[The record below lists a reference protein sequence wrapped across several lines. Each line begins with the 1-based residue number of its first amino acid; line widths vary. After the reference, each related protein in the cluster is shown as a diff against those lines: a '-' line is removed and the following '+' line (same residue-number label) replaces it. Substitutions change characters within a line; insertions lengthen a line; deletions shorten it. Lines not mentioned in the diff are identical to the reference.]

1 MLVCETSRLIIRQFT
16 IDDASFIFR
25 LLNSPMWLTYIG
37 DRHIRGLNDAR
48 NYLVNGP
55 LVSYDRYGFGLYLVA
70 LKDDNTPIG
79 MTGLIKRNGLE
90 EVDLGFAFL
99 PEYTGRGYAY
109 EAANAVMNYALSSLK
124 LTRVAAITTE
134 KNEHAISLLN
144 KIGMHHEKMVQ
155 LPGNDTQFMYFIN
168 SVSA

>member
-1 MLVCETSRLIIRQFT
+1 MRVCETSRLIIRQFT

-25 LLNSPMWLTYIG
+25 LLNTAIWLTYIG

-55 LVSYDRYGFGLYLVA
+55 LASYHHYGFGLYLVE
-70 LKDDNTPIG
+70 LKEDHTPVG
-79 MTGLIKRNGLE
+79 MTGLIKRKGLE

-99 PEYTGRGYAY
+99 PEYTGQGYAY
-109 EAANAVMNYALSSLK
+109 EAASAVKEYALTTLK
-124 LTRVAAITTE
+124 LPRVAAITTE

-144 KIGMHHEKMVQ
+144 KIGLHHEKMVQ
-155 LPGNDTQFMYFIN
+155 LPGSDTEFMYFIT
-168 SVSA
+168 